1 MEVCCFCKKLAKS
14 RCTRCLT
21 SFYCS
26 ADCQK
31 KDWREH
37 KTRCVAPFW
46 SLATSEEKGRIIVAK
61 KDIEGGEAIFYEHP
75 LLLAKKCDF
84 TEVIENILEKTS
96 EIKSNEYEFSDDGIV
111 AILQFFKEDEPT
123 KVYLVFLMYRIVY

>member
-31 KDWREH
+31 KDWKEH
-37 KTRCVAPFW
+37 KTHCVAPSW
-46 SLATSEEKGRIIVAK
+46 SISASEEKGRIIIAK
-61 KDIEGGEAIFYEHP
+61 KDIPGGDPIFYERP
-75 LLLAKKCDF
+75 LLLAKKSDF

-96 EIKSNEYEFSDDGIV
+96 EIKTDEYQFSDDGIV
-111 AILQFFKEDEPT
+111 AILQFLKEDELT
-123 KVYLVFLMYRIVY
+123 KVYLLFLMNRIVY